1 MLFMCFKIFFARVVD
16 VTLGTLRT
24 ILIVRGKKNSAA
36 IIAFFEVFI
45 WFLIAKEA
53 LDNVD
58 ESYLVAI
65 FYSLGFAVG
74 TYIGIKITNKYIDSY
89 LSAQVT
95 VKKDSF
101 SLIENLRKEGFGV
114 SIVPLKN
121 EKDSIKK
128 DLLLVSINKKNA
140 KELSSIVKKYD
151 KKAFIVFNETKY
163 IQNGLIK

>member
-1 MLFMCFKIFFARVVD
+1 MFFICLRIFLARVVD

-24 ILIVRGKKNSAA
+24 ILIVKGKKNEAG

-45 WFLIAKEA
+45 WFLVAKEA

-58 ESYLVAI
+58 ESLFIAI

-89 LSAQVT
+89 LSAQVI
-95 VKKDSF
+95 VKKDNTL
-101 SLIENLRKEGFGV
+101 LIKNLRNKGYAV
-114 SIVPLKN
+114 SIASLKN
-121 EKDSIKK
+121 EKDNIKK
-128 DLLLVSINKKNA
+128 DLLLVSINRKNA

-151 KKAFIVFNETKY
+151 SSAFIIFNETKY
-163 IQNGLIK
+163 VQNGLIK